1 MAARVLMIQG
11 TSSSVGKSLLV
22 TALCRLFARRGVRVA
37 PFKAQNMSNNAAVCA
52 DGAEI
57 GRSQAV
63 QAAAAGVAPTA
74 EMNPI
79 LLKPEGGSRTQVI
92 AMGHHRSTVAAREYG
107 RYKDELWPL
116 VTAALD
122 RMRGRHPD

>member
-11 TSSSVGKSLLV
+11 TGSSVGKSLLG

-37 PFKAQNMSNNAAVCA
+37 PFKAQNMSNNAAVCL

-74 EMNPI
+74 DMNPI
-79 LLKPEGGSRTQVI
+79 LLKPEGSTRTQVI
-92 AMGHHRSTVAAREYG
+92 AMGRHWRTVAVREYAS
-107 RYKDELWPL
+107 YKNELWPL
-116 VTAALD
+116 VTTALD
-122 RMRGRHPD
+122 RLRATHDL

>member
-1 MAARVLMIQG
+1 MAAHVLMIQG

-57 GRSQAV
+57 GRSQAL
-63 QAAAAGVAPTA
+63 QAAAAGIAPTA
-74 EMNPI
+74 NMNPI
-79 LLKPEGGSRTQVI
+79 LLKPEADARSVVVVNGRPWRTL
-92 AMGHHRSTVAAREYG
+92 AARDYFHT
-107 RYKDELWPL
+107 KATLWPV
-116 VTAALD
+116 VTGALD
-122 RMRGRHPD
+122 VLRR

>member
-1 MAARVLMIQG
+1 MPARVLMVLG
-11 TSSSVGKSLLV
+11 SSSSAGKSLL
-22 TALCRLFARRGVRVA
+22 TAALCRLFARRGVRVA

-63 QAAAAGVAPTA
+63 QAAAAGIAPTA

-92 AMGHHRSTVAAREYG
+92 AMGRPRWTVAPRAYG
-107 RYKDELWPL
+107 
-116 VTAALD
+116 
-122 RMRGRHPD
+122 